1 MSTAPAIKTVIH
13 PVKDLGAA
21 KAVFGALVGVEP
33 VMDELYYVGF
43 QLGEMHVGLDP
54 NGHAKG
60 MTGPLA
66 YWHVDDI
73 QGTVDT
79 LLSAGATATEKPHD
93 VGGGRLVAT
102 LADTDGNPIGLIQ
115 E

>member
-1 MSTAPAIKTVIH
+1 MPAIKTVIH
-13 PVKDLGAA
+13 PVKDLTAA
-21 KAVFGALVGVEP
+21 KAVFGALLGSEP
-33 VMDELYYVGF
+33 VMDEPYYVGY
-43 QLGEMHVGLDP
+43 QAGEMHLGLDP

-60 MTGPLA
+60 MTCPVA

-73 QGTVDT
+73 EATVMT